1 LFAIARAGVS
11 YRLHY
16 KRLLFVSATGAT
28 ASFLIFALRA
38 GKVVIVD
45 EAHNLVETI
54 NQLHSAEL
62 SLTQIDAAVA
72 AIAAYTRRYQT
83 QLSGKN
89 LYYVTLL
96 NAVLGK
102 IKKVLCPKAPRIAGS
117 TIAHASQHSPS
128 AAPVH
133 TAAAGSPSVA
143 SPAVPVV
150 TPASTPVIATPAAVS
165 TPATSTL
172 TVNDFLFKS
181 GLDSV
186 NLFKLRR
193 HVEETNLVNKVGGFA
208 EAQVKQSASS
218 SGTVQIHVSNISSRV
233 ANGSGAKADA
243 TAALRSALELL
254 TCLTNLEGDG
264 RVFLLNVAAAPV
276 TGAHSSG
283 KIHSQGAAA
292 ATTTPPPAASVKFV
306 MLNPSVHFA
315 PIVAQARSVVLLG
328 GTMQPFSY
336 FTSILFPSVPRN
348 RLRLLSCQ
356 HVVPAKQ
363 VGALVVPHAEY
374 TVFAA
379 GNSGG
384 QGDKRINFEFTYEKR
399 FQLDMTNALFQA
411 LVEICSH
418 TPGGVV
424 VFYTSF
430 QYLDT
435 LLARWRN
442 SKLLPKLDAIKRV
455 FAESRANSRTENSD
469 HDAHR
474 GTTAGGDNVWD
485 AYKRQVEKHPEEGAL
500 LFSVINGKL
509 SEGINFSD
517 ELARCVVVV
526 GLPYPD
532 VRDPVLQE
540 KMHYVSTVEADA
552 AHGRGTDRLVSSEG
566 TGAGSGLVGP
576 ASGAHSAAGRRLC
589 ESMCMKAVNQS
600 IGRAIRHS
608 ADYACVV
615 LLDRR
620 YLQDQLRAQLPGW
633 ILRTL
638 QVAAS
643 SGDGAAGGKGGTAGG
658 LGAQLKAFFQAQKG

>member
-1 LFAIARAGVS
+1 LRES
-11 YRLHY
+11 
-16 KRLLFVSATGAT
+16 FVSD
-28 ASFLIFALRA
+28 FCLHA
-38 GKVVIVD
+38 GKVVLVD
-45 EAHNLVETI
+45 EAHNLIETI

-62 SLTQIDAAVA
+62 SVPQIDAAVA

-102 IKKVLCPKAPRIAGS
+102 IKKVLCPKAPRISVSAV
-117 TIAHASQHSPS
+117 APASQESPS
-128 AAPVH
+128 AVSVH

-143 SPAVPVV
+143 PPAVPVV
-150 TPASTPVIATPAAVS
+150 TPASTPIIATPAAAS
-165 TPATSTL
+165 TPAASTL

-186 NLFKLRR
+186 NLYKLRR
-193 HVEETNLVNKVGGFA
+193 HVEETNLVNKIGGFA
-208 EAQVKQSASS
+208 EAQAKQAASC
-218 SGTVQIHVSNISSRV
+218 SGTVQIHTSSNGNRVVSS
-233 ANGSGAKADA
+233 SGAKADV

-254 TCLTNLEGDG
+254 ICLTNLEGDG
-264 RVFLLNVAAAPV
+264 RVFLLNVAAASTTAAHN
-276 TGAHSSG
+276 TGAARP
-283 KIHSQGAAA
+283 QVAA
-292 ATTTPPPAASVKFV
+292 ATADTASPVASVKFV

-336 FTSILFPSVPRN
+336 FTSILFPHVPRN

-374 TVFAA
+374 TVDAA
-379 GNSGG
+379 GTNGG
-384 QGDKRINFEFTYEKR
+384 QGARRINFEFTYDKR
-399 FQLDMTNALFQA
+399 LQLEMTTALFQA

-424 VFYTSF
+424 VFCTSF
-430 QYLDT
+430 QYLDA

-455 FAESRANSRTENSD
+455 FAESRANSRTENGD
-469 HDAHR
+469 HDAHHA
-474 GTTAGGDNVWD
+474 TTAGGDNVWD

-540 KMHYVSTVEADA
+540 KMRYVSTVEADA
-552 AHGRGTDRLVSSEG
+552 AHIRGTDGAVSTRG
-566 TGAGSGLVGP
+566 MGVGNGLVVP
-576 ASGAHSAAGRRLC
+576 ASGATSTAGRRLC

-633 ILRTL
+633 ILRSL

-643 SGDGAAGGKGGTAGG
+643 SSDGAAGGKGGTAGG
-658 LGAQLKAFFQAQKG
+658 VGAQLKAFFQAQKG

>member
-1 LFAIARAGVS
+1 VS

-102 IKKVLCPKAPRIAGS
+102 IKKVLCPKAPRIAVS
-117 TIAHASQHSPS
+117 AAAPASQESPS
-128 AAPVH
+128 AASVH

-143 SPAVPVV
+143 PPAVPIV
-150 TPASTPVIATPAAVS
+150 TPAPTPVAAAPAATITPAS
-165 TPATSTL
+165 STL

-181 GLDSV
+181 GLESV

-193 HVEETNLVNKVGGFA
+193 HVEETNLVNKIGGFA
-208 EAQVKQSASS
+208 EAQAKQSASS
-218 SGTVQIHVSNISSRV
+218 PGTVQIHTSSNGNRGPNS
-233 ANGSGAKADA
+233 SGAKADV

-264 RVFLLNVAAAPV
+264 RVFLLNVAAASV
-276 TGAHSSG
+276 TAVHNSG
-283 KIHSQGAAA
+283 TATPQPAA
-292 ATTTPPPAASVKFV
+292 ATTTAPPSVASVKFV

-315 PIVAQARSVVLLG
+315 PIVAQARSVILLG

-336 FTSILFPSVPRN
+336 FTSILFPHVPRN

-374 TVFAA
+374 TVDAA
-379 GNSGG
+379 GNNGG
-384 QGDKRINFEFTYEKR
+384 QGARRINFEFTYDKR
-399 FQLDMTNALFQA
+399 LQLDMTTALFQA

-424 VFYTSF
+424 VFCTSF
-430 QYLDT
+430 QYLDA

-442 SKLLPKLDAIKRV
+442 SKMLPKLDAIKRV
-455 FAESRANSRTENSD
+455 FAESRANLSTESCD
-469 HDAHR
+469 HDAHYS
-474 GTTAGGDNVWD
+474 ASAGDNVWE
-485 AYKRQVEKHPEEGAL
+485 AYKRQVEKFPEERAL

-532 VRDPVLQE
+532 VRDPVLLE
-540 KMHYVSTVEADA
+540 KMRYVSTVEADA
-552 AHGRGTDRLVSSEG
+552 AHARGTDGAVRSG
-566 TGAGSGLVGP
+566 GIGAGNGLGTS

-633 ILRTL
+633 ILRSL

-643 SGDGAAGGKGGTAGG
+643 SGDGAVGKGGTTG
-658 LGAQLKAFFQAQKG
+658 LGAQLKSFFQAQKG